1 MLYRI
6 LRAFLSF
13 CLHVMYRR
21 IEAPGSERFPR
32 EGGVLLVANHG
43 NALVDPLLL
52 LILVPRPITFLAKHT
67 LFKVPVLGFF
77 LRRIGGL
84 PLYRRHEAPELTARN
99 EETMDACGRVLVQGG
114 VVCLFPEG
122 VSHNEPRLR
131 TLRTGAA
138 RIFFRAAEA
147 GAAPKVIPAG
157 INYEAKSTFRSRVL
171 VAFGREADMRDLG
184 APQPSGVKTLTRR
197 IEAALA
203 DLVPDL
209 DSWEE
214 LRFLRD
220 IRSMFFG
227 RREESLSAEA
237 ASLRRFIQAYH
248 YYRETDPQAVA
259 AIRRRWEIYRR
270 QFRRFGLEEA
280 QVDLAGAPVRAARFL
295 ASGFLI
301 SLLVFPFA
309 AIGFLV
315 HYPAYRISGDLER
328 RFNRHPD
335 MAATYKVTAGVIL
348 FSLTYA
354 VVAAVLFGWAGWR
367 AALLAIGMLPL
378 CGWAA
383 LRVVE
388 ERHRVGEAT
397 GALTL
402 AFSSGRALA
411 RMRAQRHEIV
421 EAIAGLIRRHPLEAA
436 TLR

>member
-77 LRRIGGL
+77 MRRIGGL
-84 PLYRRHEAPELTARN
+84 PVYRRHEAPELTARN

-122 VSHNEPRLR
+122 VSHDEPKLHA
-131 TLRTGAA
+131 LRTGAA
-138 RIFFRAAEA
+138 RIFFRAAVA
-147 GAAPKVIPAG
+147 GASPRVIPAG
-157 INYEAKSTFRSRVL
+157 INYEAKSAFRSRVL
-171 VAFGREADMRDLG
+171 VAFGREVDTGG
-184 APQPSGVKTLTRR
+184 AGEPQPSGVKTLTRR
-197 IEAALA
+197 IESALA

-220 IRSMFFG
+220 VRSMFFG

-237 ASLRRFIQAYH
+237 ASLKRFIQAYH
-248 YYRETDPQAVA
+248 YYREKDPQSVA
-259 AIRRRWEIYRR
+259 GIRRRWEIYRR

-280 QVDLAGAPVRAARFL
+280 QVELAGAPVRAARFL
-295 ASGFLI
+295 GSSFLV

-309 AIGFLV
+309 AIGFVV
-315 HYPAYRISGDLER
+315 HYPAYRISGELER

-348 FSLTYA
+348 FALTYA
-354 VVAAVLFGWAGWR
+354 VAAALLLVWGGWR
-367 AALLAIGMLPL
+367 AALLGVGLLPL
-378 CGWAA
+378 CAWAA
-383 LRVVE
+383 LRVAE
-388 ERHRVGEAT
+388 ERHRIHEAI
-397 GALTL
+397 GAL
-402 AFSSGRALA
+402 ALA
-411 RMRAQRHEIV
+411 LRSEKALEKMRAQRREIV
-421 EAIAGLIRRHPLEAA
+421 ESISRLMRRYPLEAA
-436 TLR
+436 NLR